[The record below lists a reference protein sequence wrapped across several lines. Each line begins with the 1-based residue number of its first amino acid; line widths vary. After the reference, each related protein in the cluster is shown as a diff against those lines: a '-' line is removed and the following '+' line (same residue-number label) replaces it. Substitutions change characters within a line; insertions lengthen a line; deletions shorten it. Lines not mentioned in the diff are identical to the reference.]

1 MANQSGKGKKR
12 QSDKKK
18 LKRAQCRENA
28 KRAAQARRE
37 AQDERAAVNRA
48 LRAAGKKTRWEL
60 AALRRRF
67 NAGQFDLIG
76 WTKQGGF
83 DEAAYYDL
91 RQQHS
96 YV

>member
-18 LKRAQCRENA
+18 LKRAASRERA
-28 KRAAQARRE
+28 ARAAQARRE
-37 AQDERAAVNRA
+37 AQAERASVNLA
-48 LRAAGKKTRWEL
+48 LRAAGKVTRWEL

-67 NAGQFDLIG
+67 SKGQFDLIG
-76 WTKQGGF
+76 WTKEGGF
-83 DEAAYYDL
+83 DDAAYYDL